1 MSNTTKKTL
10 AREKRIPKEI
20 EQMFKTADI
29 VSIQNR
35 DPKSI
40 DVNDN
45 DVMKNIITGIM
56 EDIKKPRMEI
66 DESYELTVVCRQTD
80 KNNIQKDVTYIFIIP
95 KFYPFDAPIIK
106 IDGLF
111 DNTVLNVA
119 GFDWSAGKTLLNIIN
134 DSQSIELDSQSK
146 SNEKLPEQMVK
157 PVPRRTL
164 LDIIKGSQM
173 KKLDSQ
179 SKKDDTKSGDDL
191 HNQLGGRQQ
200 TKKNGKN
207 KRKINKRNKYNKSS
221 KKNKKRR

>member
-1 MSNTTKKTL
+1 M

-56 EDIKKPRMEI
+56 EDIKKPRMVIDGMVI
-66 DESYELTVVCRQTD
+66 DEPYELTVVCRQTD

-119 GFDWSAGKTLLNIIN
+119 GFDWSPGKTLLNIIN
-134 DSQSIELDSQSK
+134 GSQSIELDSQSK

-179 SKKDDTKSGDDL
+179 SKKPEPP
-191 HNQLGGRQQ
+191 
-200 TKKNGKN
+200 N
-207 KRKINKRNKYNKSS
+207 KIR
-221 KKNKKRR
+221 